1 MRIVITG
8 ASGNVGTALIDE
20 LSGQGHQLVGVVRRP
35 PSGSPTY
42 DAMTWHAADLAL
54 PQSRQILN
62 SAFVGADA
70 VVHLAWGFQPS
81 HRPDVL
87 RALGVGGTQR
97 VLDAAAA
104 SGVGHVV
111 HMSSVGA
118 YSPRVDDRPVVE
130 SYPTH
135 GVPGSPYSQ
144 HKAAAERLL
153 DRFEHQRPDVVITR
167 MRPGIIGQAAAGSA
181 LLRYSVPAPIPAAVL
196 RHLPVLP
203 IDTSLAIPMVH
214 AVDVA
219 RALLAVLESRA
230 AGAFNLG
237 AEPIVTAQDI
247 AAALEARLI
256 RMPAAVLRV
265 VVSAAWHARL
275 LQLDPGW
282 IDLAY
287 GVPRLDSS
295 RARTELGWEP
305 VTSATSVLAEVVEG
319 MGKTRHGSTPVLRAR
334 TVGEELLRS
343 LREGPVGYR
352 RKP

>member
-20 LSGQGHQLVGVVRRP
+20 LSGQGHELVGVVRRP
-35 PSGSPTY
+35 PSGTAAY

-54 PQSRQILN
+54 PQSRQLLN
-62 SAFVGADA
+62 SAFAGADA

-87 RALGVGGTQR
+87 RALGVDGTQR

-104 SGVGHVV
+104 AGVDHVV

-118 YSPRVDDRPVVE
+118 YSPKIDERPVPE
-130 SYPTH
+130 SYPTE
-135 GVPGSPYSQ
+135 GIPGSPYSQ

-153 DRFEHQRPDVVITR
+153 DRFEQRHPDVVVTR
-167 MRPGIIGQAAAGSA
+167 MRPGIIGQGGAGSA
-181 LLRYSVPAPIPAAVL
+181 LLRYSVPALVPAAVL
-196 RHLPVLP
+196 GHVPVLP

-214 AVDVA
+214 TADVA
-219 RALLAVLESRA
+219 TALAAVLESRA
-230 AGAFNLG
+230 PGAFNLG
-237 AEPIVTAQDI
+237 AEPVVTARDI
-247 AAALEARLI
+247 ADALGARLI
-256 RMPAAVLRV
+256 PIPAAVLRG

-287 GVPRLDSS
+287 GVPLLDSS
-295 RARTELGWEP
+295 RARTELGWQP
-305 VTSATSVLAEVVEG
+305 TTRATAVLTEVVEA
-319 MGKTRHGSTPVLRAR
+319 MAATRHGDTPVLRAR
-334 TVGEELLRS
+334 TVAGGLLRS
-343 LREGPVGYR
+343 LRKGPVSYR